1 MPETIK
7 VTLARIEERQ
17 IALSDKLDSHLET
30 IHEKNNILDEDVSSL
45 KQSRAAGRAIVLAIG
60 AGLSWLGI
68 DRFF

>member
-1 MPETIK
+1 MVETIQ
-7 VTLARIEERQ
+7 TALARIEERQ
-17 IALSDKLDSHLET
+17 IALGDKLDQHLED
-30 IHEKNNILDEDVSSL
+30 IHKKTNILDEDVSSL